1 MGPEKSAHANRTR
14 PASILTEPRKHSAP
28 LGRSELKCHA
38 LCCYPRGSM
47 LSGYVL
53 TWILL
58 CFLYRLRL
66 VASVMCIS
74 IFTFRASEIFQQCF
88 RYQCLLAA
96 LCNQSVCDH
105 SNGFLQIFYCRA
117 LLYIIMGAFI
127 VRVVAGIHSLSPV
140 VFLIVRRFRNVFIRI
155 YRTNACV
162 WLFVVSQRCNIYK
175 SSTSDDITFSK
186 SVEKGKELI
195 MSLEGLWFS
204 ASSNNSSGLCH

>member
-1 MGPEKSAHANRTR
+1 
-14 PASILTEPRKHSAP
+14 
-28 LGRSELKCHA
+28 
-38 LCCYPRGSM
+38 M

-58 CFLYRLRL
+58 CFLYIGWDWLRQWCAFPSL
-66 VASVMCIS
+66 LFARRKCSNVVFPLSMFACGILWTIS
-74 IFTFRASEIFQQCF
+74 
-88 RYQCLLAA
+88 
-96 LCNQSVCDH
+96 QSVLH
-105 SNGFLQIFYCRA
+105 SNGFLQSFYCLA

-175 SSTSDDITFSK
+175 SSTSDDIKFSK